1 MPEVQGR
8 VTLWGI
14 EVFLAV
20 AEEGAISAA
29 AKRLGVSPSAISQ
42 QLTGLESA
50 LGAVLLDRSARPMR
64 PTPAGAMFR
73 RHAQTILNA
82 EAEARAELGLA
93 DLSGLTT
100 LRLGMIEDFDA
111 EVTPRLLSALA
122 QDLKGCRFLLETGAS
137 HRLLDQLE
145 SRALDMVVAADLGS
159 EAADDGWRE
168 VHPLLAEP
176 FLAVTPKGRTPDDLP
191 LIQYTARHL
200 MGELLGALKPQESFN
215 ILFFS
220 GGSRVLSPEPLPATP
235 DNVQR
240 ALAMMQGIDGG
251 GGTELLPALQRA
263 FAMPRTADLA
273 RSLVVVTDGF
283 IGAEREAY
291 DLIRAERN
299 RSNLFAFGI
308 GSSVNRHLLE
318 GMAHAGA
325 GEPFIVTSPAE
336 ATEAGARFRRYIQ
349 SPLLGRIAI
358 HGDGVELY
366 DLEPAEIPVMLA
378 ERPIVVFGKYRGEG
392 KSAGLEITGQ
402 AASGE
407 YRTRLPL
414 VQGQG
419 EGRTELLP
427 APPPDAHRGP
437 ARHGRGGQS

>member
-42 QLTGLESA
+42 QLTGLETA

-176 FLAVTPKGRTPDDLP
+176 FLAVTPKGRTSDDLP

-200 MGELLGALKPQESFN
+200 MGRQIASHLARLNLRLAHRFELDSYNA
-215 ILFFS
+215 I
-220 GGSRVLSPEPLPATP
+220 
-235 DNVQR
+235 
-240 ALAMMQGIDGG
+240 LAMVAGGQGWTIL
-251 GGTELLPALQRA
+251 TPLALHQA
-263 FAMPRTADLA
+263 
-273 RSLVVVTDGF
+273 
-283 IGAEREAY
+283 
-291 DLIRAERN
+291 
-299 RSNLFAFGI
+299 
-308 GSSVNRHLLE
+308 
-318 GMAHAGA
+318 
-325 GEPFIVTSPAE
+325 
-336 ATEAGARFRRYIQ
+336 ARFRGAVDVA
-349 SPLLGRIAI
+349 PLPFAPLERTLSLSARA
-358 HGDGVELY
+358 GVLR
-366 DLEPAEIPVMLA
+366 DVPAQV
-378 ERPIVVFGKYRGEG
+378 
-392 KSAGLEITGQ
+392 
-402 AASGE
+402 AAHL
-407 YRTRLPL
+407 TRLI
-414 VQGQG
+414 
-419 EGRTELLP
+419 E
-427 APPPDAHRGP
+427 DAVVAP
-437 ARHGRGGQS
+437 ARAEWPWLGVSLRVL